1 MSIFQWYLGGC
12 CQCESTKQPKEQIEF
27 PVALDEGIQ
36 GEELVRTKDFAINNM
51 FPAPAAQD
59 NDRQKGASGGKL
71 SPTTSTRSPSAN
83 DGSQSARSSEM
94 DEEERVAEKARLQA
108 MVKSF
113 SREATVGL
121 KCKMVPTST
130 SGGTAAF
137 HEYIRAKLF
146 MDKALTTMTVQ
157 GGGKHVLIPL
167 IDVAEAC
174 TYEDLMQHVPD
185 SQLGTNLKEED
196 RSSAIFIQHQ
206 APGLSESWVCLVV
219 ADEAEQER
227 FVTCIRILQMYSQ
240 ANAKAQSPARR

>member
-59 NDRQKGASGGKL
+59 KDGQKGASGGKL

-83 DGSQSARSSEM
+83 DGSQSGRSSEM

-113 SREATVGL
+113 SREAISGVQFR
-121 KCKMVPTST
+121 MVQSPEGPTAVST
-130 SGGTAAF
+130 
-137 HEYIRAKLF
+137 YLQAKLF
-146 MDKALTTMTVQ
+146 LDRHLATFTVE
-157 GGGKHVLIPL
+157 GGGKQLMIPL
-167 IDVAEAC
+167 VDVMEAYSYDDLR
-174 TYEDLMQHVPD
+174 TDHPESQIGKDLQKEDH
-185 SQLGTNLKEED
+185 
-196 RSSAIFIQHQ
+196 SSAVFIQHK
-206 APGLSESWVCLVV
+206 APGMPVQWLCLIA
-219 ADEAEQER
+219 ADEEAQER
-227 FVTCIRILQMYSQ
+227 FVTCIKILQLYSVKAQ
-240 ANAKAQSPARR
+240 AANAKV

>member
-1 MSIFQWYLGGC
+1 MFQWGQC
-12 CQCESTKQPKEQIEF
+12 CECAATKENKEQIDF
-27 PVALDEGIQ
+27 KAVTDEGIDPQ
-36 GEELVRTKDFAINNM
+36 ELPNLLGHSKTASFRKTAAVQDVENKKEEE
-51 FPAPAAQD
+51 
-59 NDRQKGASGGKL
+59 GASA
-71 SPTTSTRSPSAN
+71 STRSPP
-83 DGSQSARSSEM
+83 QSARTESSM
-94 DEEERVAEKARLQA
+94 NEEERSAEKARLQA